1 MATDWQI
8 GMKLRIRKNSLRLR
22 LQQHEVKQLV
32 ATGAVIDET
41 CFGTETLRCS
51 IETSA
56 DVSALCAELT
66 SNTIRIRVPLA
77 AALNWANSDEVGM
90 LAEQATPAGP
100 LLLLIEKDF
109 ACLQPRDPALREDDS
124 DALMNPNSSCGP

>member
-1 MATDWQI
+1 
-8 GMKLRIRKNSLRLR
+8 MKLRIRKNSLRLR
-22 LQQHEVKQLV
+22 LQQHEVKQLI
-32 ATGAVIDET
+32 ADGAVIDET

-77 AALNWANSDEVGM
+77 AGLNWANSDAVGM

-109 ACLQPRDPALREDDS
+109 ACLQPRDPSLREDDS
-124 DALMNPNSSCGP
+124 DAFMNPNSSCGP

>member
-1 MATDWQI
+1 
-8 GMKLRIRKNSLRLR
+8 MKLRIRKNSLRLR

-32 ATGAVIDET
+32 ADGAVIDET

-51 IETSA
+51 VETSA

-66 SNTIRIRVPLA
+66 SNTIRVRMPMA
-77 AALNWANSDEVGM
+77 AALHWANSDEVGM
-90 LAEQATPAGP
+90 LAEQVTPAGP

-109 ACLQPRDPALREDDS
+109 ACLQPRDPSLREDDS
-124 DALMNPNSSCGP
+124 DAFMNPNSSCGP